1 MFAQVYVQST
11 AKFAYLP
18 KEELMS
24 KETSDP
30 STFTPYIRYGFTEQ
44 FSGAAGSI
52 EWTKWNEELKTAV
65 LRCTPR
71 QRKLVLGEYR
81 TEDEED
87 EEELDRSLLPMI
99 PAV

>member
-1 MFAQVYVQST
+1 
-11 AKFAYLP
+11 
-18 KEELMS
+18 MS

-65 LRCTPR
+65 FPDKNGDLTQYKKKDFKYDIKAGFLRF
-71 QRKLVLGEYR
+71 
-81 TEDEED
+81 
-87 EEELDRSLLPMI
+87 
-99 PAV
+99 